1 MKNPV
6 TTELQGRSLSPALPL
21 LSRWLP
27 VILWAGVIFLVSADS
42 DPYSRIPQKLYHW
55 LWWTKLF
62 GQPLVKYMGGS
73 SHFTEYAILAFLVAR
88 AVIWKAKPTRLL
100 LFTAFYLTT
109 LYAFSDELH
118 QILVPHRNFQ
128 LQDLGLDALGA
139 LLGLGVYWLWRR
151 KSRLVATTRPPPIP
165 SS

>member
-1 MKNPV
+1 MNECFNPCV
-6 TTELQGRSLSPALPL
+6 PGWQ
-21 LSRWLP
+21 
-27 VILWAGVIFLVSADS
+27 VQFLVRGMD
-42 DPYSRIPQKLYHW
+42 
-55 LWWTKLF
+55 
-62 GQPLVKYMGGS
+62 
-73 SHFTEYAILAFLVAR
+73 